1 MNLIDSIINKRLIKI
16 ALLAPFKLDQIELD
30 SVENTKNYLKNL
42 NLTTISLDFYSGAI
56 MALGKGKE
64 NGINFELEVI
74 DTKNDYDSIIKIL
87 SQNSF

>member
-1 MNLIDSIINKRLIKI
+1 MIILNNTFNSSHRHHTHAGWASYLI
-16 ALLAPFKLDQIELD
+16 
-30 SVENTKNYLKNL
+30 NL

-87 SQNSF
+87 KNNL